1 MFTDSIPSDEFTV
14 CLLYYLF
21 KVALISLAHA
31 HGYARTPQLQTRE
44 KAGLSECSKRT
55 AQRVR
60 RLLYNVICSFTR
72 SYIRRDVIS
81 GNEVP
86 PFKNNK
92 NRRAR
97 RVKWF
102 EGLSGYRTVRSFIY
116 FKTAD
121 CFMSPQTPRHYQSK
135 SFSTLFL
142 YLTPGW
148 TSGDTSTFGWQR
160 FIVTFPQRD
169 PNVTLNAVREI
180 DNK

>member
-1 MFTDSIPSDEFTV
+1 MF
-14 CLLYYLF
+14 
-21 KVALISLAHA
+21 
-31 HGYARTPQLQTRE
+31 E
-44 KAGLSECSKRT
+44 KDAAV

-60 RLLYNVICSFTR
+60 RLLYNNVICSFTR

-142 YLTPGW
+142 YLTPG
-148 TSGDTSTFGWQR
+148 
-160 FIVTFPQRD
+160 
-169 PNVTLNAVREI
+169 
-180 DNK
+180 